1 MKRGFIAC
9 SVAAIVSLAAALWP
23 QTLRTSPE
31 AQLKMAKYED
41 CRKTPYYCPA
51 GVLTVGM
58 GSTSNVQNR
67 EYAEREIA
75 ERWVNDLFRAE
86 KCVNRE
92 FNGTAAPQRV
102 FEALTDGAF
111 NVGCGGLGWY
121 TNKKGQKVRTTIWRN
136 AQDGNW
142 QGVCERLTDFVNSG
156 GNRLPGLVKR
166 REEFRDWCLSEP
178 ELKGAK

>member
-1 MKRGFIAC
+1 MKRGIIAC

-121 TNKKGQKVRTTIWRN
+121 TNKKGQKVQN
-136 AQDGNW
+136 NNLAQCAGW
-142 QGVCERLTDFVNSG
+142 QLAGRLRATH
-156 GNRLPGLVKR
+156 RLCQLRRKSSAGLVKR

>member
-1 MKRGFIAC
+1 MKRGIIAC

-31 AQLKMAKYED
+31 AQLKMATYED

-75 ERWVNDLFRAE
+75 ERWVNDLVRAE

-92 FNGTAAPQRV
+92 FNGAAAPQRV
-102 FEALTDGAF
+102 FEALTDGVF
-111 NVGCGGLGWY
+111 NVGCSGLAWF
-121 TNKKGQKVRTTIWRN
+121 TNRQGQKVRTTIWRN
-136 AQDGNW
+136 AQTGNW

-156 GNRLPGLVKR
+156 GKRLPGLVKR
-166 REEFRDWCLSEP
+166 REEFRYWCLSDP
-178 ELKGAK
+178 ALKGGK